1 MYDKRLERYTGAIMQ
16 SMFCGALSAA
26 GIRFIK
32 LRGHKMNIEDRQA
45 LLLKLTRKLVICTG
59 VSLAIIVVFFFTYFL
74 KQDTS
79 RTFLT
84 LIVFGTGLVGGF
96 VSIQQRIHKVSS
108 SELKHLSESWA
119 SVLLIPI
126 YGGIFALVIHVIF
139 LSEIITGQLFPSYT
153 TPEFATPATLENFR
167 EFFSSTLPETGQDV
181 AKMLFWAFCAGF
193 SERLVPQIIQNT
205 QSKLDGGGI

>member
-1 MYDKRLERYTGAIMQ
+1 M
-16 SMFCGALSAA
+16 S
-26 GIRFIK
+26 
-32 LRGHKMNIEDRQA
+32 IENRQA

-59 VSLAIIVVFFFTYFL
+59 ISLAVIVLFFFTYF
-74 KQDTS
+74 QSESSS

-96 VSIQQRIHKVSS
+96 VSIQQRIHKVSDD
-108 SELKHLSESWA
+108 ELKHLSESWA

-139 LSEIITGQLFPSYT
+139 LSEIITGQLFPSYSVPPFSNPT
-153 TPEFATPATLENFR
+153 TLDDFR
-167 EFFSSTLPETGQDV
+167 EFFSTTLPKTGQDT

-193 SERLVPQIIQNT
+193 SERLVPQIIQNV
-205 QSKLDGGGI
+205 QSKISDNA